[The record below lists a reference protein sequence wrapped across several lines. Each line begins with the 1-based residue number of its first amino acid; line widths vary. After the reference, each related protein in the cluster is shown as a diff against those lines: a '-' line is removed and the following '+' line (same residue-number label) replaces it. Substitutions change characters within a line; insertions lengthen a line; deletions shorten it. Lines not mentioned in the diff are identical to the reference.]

1 MAGVVFKTPGEMN
14 LLGYILR
21 SLVERNLDT
30 PRGVRALSKM
40 KGTVLVGASKMK
52 VTLDFSGEDLQVEVG
67 EPSSQGKPDVRV
79 VGSMDALLG
88 VSLGK
93 GMVWPVLTRRLRVGG
108 KVWRLLR
115 MLPLLK
121 AEGA

>member
-1 MAGVVFKTPGEMN
+1 MPRVVFKTPGKMN

-21 SLVERNLDT
+21 TLVERNLET
-30 PRGVRALSKM
+30 PKGARAFSKM
-40 KGTVLVGASKMK
+40 KGTVVVGASRML
-52 VTLDFSGEDLQVEVG
+52 VTLD
-67 EPSSQGKPDVRV
+67 
-79 VGSMDALLG
+79 

-93 GMVWPVLTRRLRVGG
+93 GMIWPVVTRRLKVAG

>member
-1 MAGVVFKTPGEMN
+1 MARVVFRTPGEMN

-21 SLVERNLDT
+21 SLVERNLNT
-30 PRGVRALSKM
+30 QKGARALSKM
-40 KGTVLVGASKMK
+40 KGTVLVGASRMT
-52 VTLDFSGEDLQVEVG
+52 VTLDFSGEDLEMQVG
-67 EPSSQGKPDVRV
+67 GQGPQGKPDVRV
-79 VGSMDALLG
+79 RGSMDALLG

-93 GMVWPVLTRRLRVGG
+93 GMIWPVMTRRLKVGG

>member
-1 MAGVVFKTPGEMN
+1 MARVVFKTPGEMN
-14 LLGYILR
+14 LLGYILS
-21 SLVERNLDT
+21 SLVKRNLET
-30 PRGVRALSKM
+30 PKGARAFSKM

-52 VTLDFSGEDLQVEVG
+52 VTLDFSGNDLEMEVG
-67 EPSSQGKPDVRV
+67 EQGKADVRV
-79 VGSMDALLG
+79 RGSMDTLLG

-93 GMVWPVLTRRLRVGG
+93 GMVWPVMTRRLKVGG

>member
-1 MAGVVFKTPGEMN
+1 MLMPGVVFRTPGEMN

-21 SLVERNLDT
+21 TLIERNLQT
-30 PRGVRALSKM
+30 EKGVRALSKM
-40 KGTVLVGASKMK
+40 KGTVLVGASKMR
-52 VTLDFSGEDLQVEVG
+52 VTLDFSSDDLEVEVG
-67 EPSSQGKPDVRV
+67 ARGKPDVRV
-79 VGSMDALLG
+79 LGSMDALLG

-93 GMVWPVLTRRLRVGG
+93 GMIWPVLTRRLKVGG
-108 KVWRLLR
+108 KFWRLLR

>member
-1 MAGVVFKTPGEMN
+1 MSGVVFKTPGEMN

-21 SLVERNLDT
+21 SLVERNLQT
-30 PRGVRALSKM
+30 PKGARAFSKM
-40 KGTVLVGASKMK
+40 KGTVLVGASRMT
-52 VTLDFSGEDLQVEVG
+52 VSLDFSGEDLEMQVG
-67 EPSSQGKPDVRV
+67 EHGRPDVRV
-79 VGSMDALLG
+79 RGSMDTLLG

-93 GMVWPVLTRRLRVGG
+93 GMVWPVMSRRLKVGG

>member
-1 MAGVVFKTPGEMN
+1 MPRVVFKTPGEMN

-21 SLVERNLDT
+21 SLVERNLET
-30 PRGVRALSKM
+30 PRGARALSKM
-40 KGTVLVGASKMK
+40 KGTVLVGASRMT
-52 VTLDFSGEDLQVEVG
+52 VTLDFSGDDLEMEVG
-67 EPSSQGKPDVRV
+67 EKGKSDLRVR
-79 VGSMDALLG
+79 GSMDALLG

-93 GMVWPVLTRRLRVGG
+93 GMVWPVITRRLKVGG
-108 KVWRLLR
+108 KAWRLLR